1 MKKLRLSYSLL
12 SYWDRG
18 DVQGAVDCYFHVDK
32 AGNAAMENGKKVH
45 EELAE
50 YISTYSSFPEWFFNY
65 PLQLPECEKAVTV
78 PFSEIVDLKGVFDC
92 LDPVNKTLF
101 EFKTGNSDSL
111 EWARTWQI
119 PLYFLIAEI
128 AKIDIEKAI
137 LIRNDGKK
145 SDFVVVHN
153 SQRLRSRARN
163 IVESLSPEIWEYFNN
178 EGLI

>member
-18 DVQGAVDCYFHVDK
+18 DIQGAVNCYFHVNNI
-32 AGNAAMENGKKVH
+32 GNAAMENGKRVH
-45 EELAE
+45 EELADHITK
-50 YISTYSSFPEWFFNY
+50 YNSFPEWFFNY
-65 PLQLPECEKAVTV
+65 PIQLPECEKAVTV
-78 PFSEIVDLKGVFDC
+78 PFNEMIDLKGVFDC
-92 LDPVNKTLF
+92 LDLASSTLF
-101 EFKTGNSDSL
+101 EFKTGTSDSL
-111 EWARTWQI
+111 SWARTWQI

-128 AKIDIEKAI
+128 AKIEIEKAI

-153 SQRLRSRARN
+153 TQRLRDRARN